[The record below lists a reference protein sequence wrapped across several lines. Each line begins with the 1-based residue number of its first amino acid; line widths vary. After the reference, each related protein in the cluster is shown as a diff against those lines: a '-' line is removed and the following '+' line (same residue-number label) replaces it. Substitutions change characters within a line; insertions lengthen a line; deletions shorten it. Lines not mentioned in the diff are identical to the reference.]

1 LVAAQFFATVA
12 CLVISAALI
21 AISLVIFVLPTV
33 HAVRAWWTVRILY
46 CVALFCVLLTYTFF
60 AFCDSCSSG
69 AGSILNGLNVPILIA
84 LIVLAFWI
92 EVPAAGPM
100 MRRAGGGAV
109 PSSTTAASAA
119 PPRMPQAAAHPV
131 KTTRTVEVTP
141 EGYKI
146 VRVIATYADGHQEET
161 ETMEEEE
168 TDHVV
173 KMAEEEMDVEAA
185 HHHGAGRQR
194 PMQDQTFYTTEQMTT
209 PEGHVKTVA
218 TAQHMDGRHEVV
230 ETVEEPTLI
239 GMGHGHDNNVVVEIG
254 RTRGESKMHNGGVK
268 VIEEI
273 EYSDGTK
280 EVVESIEEPTMIV
293 EGARRGHRGMDP
305 PE

>member
-1 LVAAQFFATVA
+1 VA
-12 CLVISAALI
+12 CLVLSAALI

-60 AFCDSCSSG
+60 AACKSCSSD
-69 AGSILNGLNVPILIA
+69 AGSIINGLNVPILIA

-109 PSSTTAASAA
+109 PSSTTSASAA
-119 PPRMPQAAAHPV
+119 SPRMPQAASHTQQHPV

-146 VRVIATYADGHQEET
+146 VRVVATYADGHQEET

-173 KMAEEEMDVEAA
+173 KMAEEEIDVEAA
-185 HHHGAGRQR
+185 HHDGAGRQR
-194 PMQDQTFYTTEQMTT
+194 PMQDQTFYTTKQMMT

-218 TAQHMDGRHEVV
+218 TAQHTDGRHEVV
-230 ETVEEPTLI
+230 ETVEEPSMI
-239 GMGHGHDNNVVVEIG
+239 GMGHGHDNDALVVEIG

-280 EVVESIEEPTMIV
+280 EVVESIEEPTLIADTWS
-293 EGARRGHRGMDP
+293 GRRGMDP

>member
-1 LVAAQFFATVA
+1 
-12 CLVISAALI
+12 
-21 AISLVIFVLPTV
+21 
-33 HAVRAWWTVRILY
+33 
-46 CVALFCVLLTYTFF
+46 
-60 AFCDSCSSG
+60 
-69 AGSILNGLNVPILIA
+69 
-84 LIVLAFWI
+84 
-92 EVPAAGPM
+92 
-100 MRRAGGGAV
+100 
-109 PSSTTAASAA
+109 
-119 PPRMPQAAAHPV
+119 MPQAASHTQQHPV

-146 VRVIATYADGHQEET
+146 VRVVATYADGHQEET

-173 KMAEEEMDVEAA
+173 KTAEEEMDVEAA
-185 HHHGAGRQR
+185 HYDRAQGRQR
-194 PMQDQTFYTTEQMTT
+194 PMNDQTFYTTEQMMT

-218 TAQHMDGRHEVV
+218 TAQHTDGRHEVV

-239 GMGHGHDNNVVVEIG
+239 GMGHGHDDAAAVVEIG
-254 RTRGESKMHNGGVK
+254 RTRGESKMPHGGVK

-293 EGARRGHRGMDP
+293 EGARRGRRGMDP